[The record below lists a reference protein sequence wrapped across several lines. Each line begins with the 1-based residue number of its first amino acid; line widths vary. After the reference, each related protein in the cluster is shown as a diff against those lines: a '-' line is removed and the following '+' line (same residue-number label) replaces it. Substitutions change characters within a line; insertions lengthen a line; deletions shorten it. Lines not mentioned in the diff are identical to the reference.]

1 MPKMS
6 DNIVNKVYLIK
17 KHFQKFLNHELVKF
31 DLKSSEAFFIE
42 ILYKEG
48 MQTQSTLTRFA
59 GCNKSHT
66 HRIIAKLI
74 EKKLIIEYQADIH
87 HTKNILFKLTERGKK
102 IAQTIKSTIIAK
114 WEKRLKSGISD
125 NEIAIAKNV
134 IDKIYQNSYSLIS
147 ENKH

>member
-42 ILYKEG
+42 ILYKKG

-87 HTKNILFKLTERGKK
+87 HTKNILYKLTEQGKK

-114 WEKRLKSGISD
+114 WEKQLKLGISD
-125 NEIAIAKNV
+125 SDITVAKNV
-134 IDKIYQNSYSLIS
+134 IEKIYENSYSLVNES
-147 ENKH
+147 RH

>member
-87 HTKNILFKLTERGKK
+87 HTKNVLFKLTEHGKK